1 MCPGNRGQGRNY
13 PQTAGDR
20 ESAVQAKPG
29 EVRAWQG
36 LSPAVGDRAEIP
48 AQGRNPYKE
57 QKSLQRAEIPAQ
69 SRNLCTE
76 QKLLHL
82 WVSAWQGQ
90 TVVAENLFSEGKTI
104 LGVRNACKNPH
115 RVPTLFPEINYR

>member
-1 MCPGNRGQGRNY
+1 MPEKGSKRQMCPGNRGQGRNY

-36 LSPAVGDRAEIP
+36 LSPAVGDRTEIP
-48 AQGRNPYKE
+48 AQGRNPYK
-57 QKSLQRAEIPAQ
+57 
-69 SRNLCTE
+69 E

-90 TVVAENLFSEGKTI
+90 AGMAENLFSEGKTI

-115 RVPTLFPEINYR
+115 RVPTLLPEINYR

>member
-1 MCPGNRGQGRNY
+1 MPEKGSKRQMCPGNRGQGRNY

-57 QKSLQRAEIPAQ
+57 QKPLQRAEIPAQ
-69 SRNLCTE
+69 SRNSCTE
-76 QKLLHL
+76 QKSLHR
-82 WVSAWQGQ
+82 
-90 TVVAENLFSEGKTI
+90 TET
-104 LGVRNACKNPH
+104 
-115 RVPTLFPEINYR
+115 PTLMGLSLARTDSGGREPVLRW